1 MLRKILTIAFVAVL
15 LFSFG
20 CKKTSE
26 TTTKKTVTT
35 KTKEVEKTVPLDIN
49 AQ

>member
-20 CKKTSE
+20 CKKA
-26 TTTKKTVTT
+26 
-35 KTKEVEKTVPLDIN
+35 EKAAPRAPVAPVN
-49 AQ
+49 APE

>member
-20 CKKTSE
+20 CKKM
-26 TTTKKTVTT
+26 
-35 KTKEVEKTVPLDIN
+35 EKAAPQAAPTAPQAQEDTN